1 MRRSDKACGI
11 GPSFEGGQVM
21 HTYTKNTCGWDDD
34 RVERLKKWWD
44 EGQSASQIARRLGS
58 VTRNAVIGKIHRL
71 KLPPRSVVTRSITSS
86 RQRRGTAKLRKFR
99 PAHLET
105 QNDRI
110 RRMLRA
116 GSTPLS
122 IAMEL
127 KIRSTLV
134 YAVKEMTIPAEPL
147 PLQAATDVARVS
159 FLDLDEIEIEGSKQH
174 CRFIPASIDPKTTK
188 PHEPQFCGSPKLP
201 GLAYCEHHSKRCHN
215 APSPHIRVPVSD
227 RIKEF
232 A

>member
-1 MRRSDKACGI
+1 
-11 GPSFEGGQVM
+11 M
-21 HTYTKNTCGWDDD
+21 HTYTKSTSNWNDD

-44 EGQSASQIARRLGS
+44 DGQSASQIARQLG
-58 VTRNAVIGKIHRL
+58 VTRNSVIGKVHRL

-86 RQRRGTAKLRKFR
+86 RARRGTAKLRKFR

-147 PLQAATDVARVS
+147 PAQAPTDVARVS
-159 FLDLDEIEIEGSKQH
+159 FLDLDERH
-174 CRFIPASIDPKTTK
+174 CRFIPASIDPKQTK
-188 PHEPQFCGSPKLP
+188 SHEPQFCGSPKLP

>member
-1 MRRSDKACGI
+1 
-11 GPSFEGGQVM
+11 M
-21 HTYTKNTCGWDDD
+21 HTYTKTNSNWNDD
-34 RVERLKKWWD
+34 RVENLKKWWD
-44 EGQSASQIARRLGS
+44 DGQSAGQIARRLG

-86 RQRRGTAKLRKFR
+86 RARRGTAKLRKFR

-159 FLDLDEIEIEGSKQH
+159 FLHLDETH
-174 CRFIPASIDPKTTK
+174 CRFIPASIDPKKVK
-188 PHEPQFCGSPKLP
+188 PHEPQFCGLKKLP
-201 GLAYCEHHSKRCHN
+201 GLPYCDDHRKRCFN
-215 APSPHIRVPVSD
+215 PASPYDRVRVSD
-227 RIKEF
+227 KIKEF